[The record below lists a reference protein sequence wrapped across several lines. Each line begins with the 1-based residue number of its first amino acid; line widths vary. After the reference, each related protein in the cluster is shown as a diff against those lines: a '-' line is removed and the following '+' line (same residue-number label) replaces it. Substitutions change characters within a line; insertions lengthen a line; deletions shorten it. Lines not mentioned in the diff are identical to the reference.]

1 MTTTTIAAAFQKL
14 YAAGFTTLTEVI
26 ILLEVARLEDIGETA
41 QLTNIARNLDM
52 PPSTVSRVLWDL
64 TERKWLTRSEHPQ
77 DRRAVLVGTNRK
89 ALNKV
94 LGVTQ

>member
-1 MTTTTIAAAFQKL
+1 MTTTTIAAPFQKL

-41 QLTNIARNLDM
+41 QLTNVARNLDM
-52 PPSTVSRVLWDL
+52 PASTVSRVMWDL
-64 TERKWLTRSEHPQ
+64 TERKWLTRSGHPE
-77 DRRAVLVGTNRK
+77 DRRAVLFGTNRK

-94 LGVTQ
+94 LGVTR